1 MPLSPPVVFLNGAWQ
16 DNFSQLKSMD
26 LTEYG
31 FQVTSGINSAW
42 IDSDPDNINGS
53 DRIIV
58 VGNLASTGFG
68 SAVVL
73 MGYFSVSIE
82 YYSNNPED
90 PTYNST
96 FSQRITLAA
105 SSSMSLAL
113 VAYHSPTSETDNRI
127 KVSYE
132 SYTASSGRKLK
143 FNEVRIIKGGLLSNT
158 ENWGISIA
166 RNQAYS
172 PSIVSYDSTS
182 DRYTDPTIEAA
193 SDGSNE
199 ILSYRTQD
207 TYSGIFDYNTPGES
221 VLTQVSSGIP
231 LYKATD
237 CWIPGMPPFVIWD
250 GKVFGSIRPGIYLE
264 MGSAF
269 I

>member
-1 MPLSPPVVFLNGAWQ
+1 MPLSPPVVFLNGTWQ

-53 DRIIV
+53 DQIIA

-73 MGYFSVSIE
+73 MGYFSLSTVN
-82 YYSNNPED
+82 YSNDPDD
-90 PTYNST
+90 PTYNPT
-96 FSQRITLAA
+96 FSSRIKFTA
-105 SSSMSLAL
+105 SSTMSLAL
-113 VAYHSPTSETDNRI
+113 VAYYSPSSSSDSRI
-127 KVSYE
+127 KFVISTRVNGYRAT
-132 SYTASSGRKLK
+132 YGFK
-143 FNEVRIIKGGLLSNT
+143 FNEVRIMRGGLLSNT
-158 ENWGISIA
+158 EQWGISIA
-166 RNQAYS
+166 RNNWYS
-172 PSIVSYDSTS
+172 PTIIAYNSYSDSRISTASTAGS
-182 DRYTDPTIEAA
+182 DDILNA
-193 SDGSNE
+193 STENVQYASFN
-199 ILSYRTQD
+199 
-207 TYSGIFDYNTPGES
+207 YNTPGES
-221 VLTQVSSGIP
+221 ILVQLEPGVP
-231 LYKATD
+231 LYTASS

-250 GKVFGSIRPGIYLE
+250 GRVFGSIQPGVYLE